1 MFVRFILGVILLTSS
16 YAAKASKQEGCNT
29 LDLAKT
35 NLWSEARKCSHKQ
48 HNQALDKLVNW
59 LCYQNTNC
67 DASFE
72 EISNFINANPSFP
85 DIQILTKQAE
95 ERITMDTPK
104 DLLIKW
110 FKHHKPLT
118 ATGIKY
124 YTQLII
130 PHIESKDE
138 LAKTIKYGWIKG
150 NLCAEER
157 RKFLLKYGDILSI
170 GDHIEKVNTLLSKG
184 NRNIDS
190 DILNLLPN
198 NHKSLIKARISLI
211 NNQNHFAR
219 IIQTVPQNLSKD
231 PWLLHA
237 EAQWHKH
244 KGHHH
249 KLANLLYD
257 NRQIKELGN
266 DSWFRLRTET
276 VAELMDAGNYK
287 FAYAIAKEHNYQ
299 DPVNYVDGEWLAG
312 RLAYFYLQQPKLA
325 IEHFNNILK
334 HAKFSVSKSKGAY
347 WSGMAA
353 RKMKN
358 LKLSEAFFSEATK
371 HPDTFYGQLAITHRT
386 NDKYI
391 NLPTEPIVKQQDL
404 DWFEHDDLI
413 KAAKLLI
420 QNKQYT
426 LAEKFM
432 KAAIQHNTN
441 PARILLVVRMGYNI
455 NIPRLSV
462 TSGKEAARNGLFLA
476 KHIYPTL
483 KFSPKPN
490 QIEKALMLSIIR
502 QESAF
507 DHTAM
512 SSASAMGLMQII
524 YPTAKDIGKELSLR
538 FRERDLI
545 NNPRLNLTFGCHHL
559 STLIEKYDG
568 SYILAA
574 AAYNAGPGNA
584 NKWILKYGDPRKL
597 KTVEQV
603 VSWIEKIPFYE
614 TRGYIHNVL
623 ANIQIYR
630 GILENN
636 KTTKIK
642 VNLDK
647 DLLRTISLASAQKLG
662 SIIQSN

>member
-1 MFVRFILGVILLTSS
+1 MFVRFLLCIILIVPGA
-16 YAAKASKQEGCNT
+16 YAGTASKPQNNTTCNA
-29 LDLAKT
+29 LDLAKK
-35 NLWSEARKCSHKQ
+35 NHWSEARKCSYKQ
-48 HNQALDKLVNW
+48 HNQTLEKLVTW
-59 LCYQNTNC
+59 LYYQNSNC
-67 DASFE
+67 DASFK
-72 EISNFINANPSFP
+72 EISSFINANPSFP
-85 DIQILTKQAE
+85 DIDALTRRAE
-95 ERITMDTPK
+95 EKITPETPTA
-104 DLLIKW
+104 IVVNW
-110 FKHHKPLT
+110 FKNHQPST
-118 ATGIKY
+118 ANGIKY
-124 YTQLII
+124 YTQLVA
-130 PHIESKDE
+130 PHINDKNE
-138 LAKTIKYGWIKG
+138 LTKAIKHGWIKG
-150 NLCAEER
+150 NWDTQER
-157 RKFLLKYGDILSI
+157 KEFLLKHNDALSI
-170 GDHIEKVNTLLSKG
+170 GDHLEKVNTLLSKG
-184 NRNIDS
+184 NRKIDN

-198 NHKSLIKARISLI
+198 NHKSLIKARISLL
-211 NNQNHFAR
+211 NDQRNFAR
-219 IIQTVPQNLSKD
+219 IIQTVPQHLRKD
-231 PWLLHA
+231 PWLLLA
-237 EAQWHKH
+237 EAQWYKQ

-249 KLANLLYD
+249 KIANLLYD

-276 VAELMDAGNYK
+276 VAELMDSGNYK
-287 FAYAIAKEHNYQ
+287 FAYAIAREHNYK
-299 DPVNYVDGEWLAG
+299 DSVNYVDGEWLAG
-312 RLAYFYLQQPKLA
+312 RLAYFYLKQPKLA

-334 HAKFSVSKSKGAY
+334 NAKFSVSKAKGAY

-353 RKMKN
+353 RKMKE
-358 LKLSEAFFSEATK
+358 LKLSEEYFSQATK
-371 HPDTFYGQLAITHRT
+371 YPDTFYGQLAITHRT
-386 NDKYI
+386 QDQYI
-391 NLPTEPIVKQQDL
+391 TLPNEPVVKEQDL
-404 DWFEHDDLI
+404 VWFESDPLI

-420 QNKQYT
+420 QNKQYA

-432 KAAIQHNTN
+432 KAAIQNNTN

-462 TSGKEAARNGLFLA
+462 TAGKEAARNGLFLA

-483 KFSPKPN
+483 KFSPKPD

-524 YPTAKDIGKELSLR
+524 YPTAKDIGRELNLR
-538 FRERDLI
+538 FKERDLL
-545 NNPRLNLTFGCHHL
+545 NNPKLNLTFGCHHL
-559 STLIEKYDG
+559 STLVEKYDG

-603 VSWIEKIPFYE
+603 VSWIEKLPFYE

-636 KTTKIK
+636 KATKIK

-647 DLLRTISLASAQKLG
+647 DLLRKQLESQAF
-662 SIIQSN
+662 